1 MALVFSDRLRD
12 PIHGLIP
19 LTACERDL
27 LRTKPFSRLRGVRQM
42 GMAYVVYPGAH
53 HTRYEHVVGA
63 MHTAWLL
70 SESLPIFSERDLRLI
85 RLGALCHD
93 LGHRPFSHSLED
105 AARRFAS
112 NPQYAFLSEFLDHEE
127 RTREIVEHDPE
138 ILEVLSRY
146 DEYQD
151 IERTEIAQVAVG
163 EHPRSALNLFT
174 HSEIDADR
182 IDYVLRDNYYC
193 GFTHGVDT
201 QSLIDLYVPDPEHG
215 LVLSARHTYVAT
227 QLLAARY
234 HLISNIQNNP
244 LSRLGDLLLAECVRQ
259 SLEGADEERRT
270 EFSLVVNLGQDYDLE
285 QFLRKYAGEAW
296 ARLNAMV
303 SGREPFRELT
313 TYDFSLLSPMA
324 RFALRSLQV
333 PGRSVA
339 QQMQDRLNAQ
349 TSVAYLIDRVSISP
363 PVDPL
368 PVEPAGHAPWHGR
381 LTDLPNVHGLVDA
394 SLEGVALRVYIP
406 AEAEPDKDADR
417 FRDWVLAYRRLDPGM
432 DPTRA
437 EGILHELWDGDRV
450 QFGLLL
456 ALEEIALDL
465 LVEQVRST
473 PSRLA
478 LIFVLC
484 QVGIETIEQL
494 TGEGRLYIDGR
505 EGLISLLRHP
515 QIQQLVGAQLSNG
528 YSSQTPSGALLNDL
542 RYLQRCGLLYAPTR
556 IERTKNV
563 FVRRPK
569 YGITGWGKRLL
580 KTLVEAGEPWPL
592 ISTLQETMKLL
603 LEPQLEAY
611 REYFSLLREDQ
622 PSSSA
627 RRRELRRQMSI
638 PFTR

>member
-1 MALVFSDRLRD
+1 MIFKDRLRD

-112 NPQYAFLSEFLDHEE
+112 NPDYAFLREFLDHEE

-146 DEYQD
+146 PEYQD
-151 IERTEIAQVAVG
+151 IAPKEIAQVAVG

-201 QSLIDLYVPDPEHG
+201 QSLVDLYVPDAEHG
-215 LVLSARHTYVAT
+215 LVLSASHTYVAT
-227 QLLAARY
+227 QLLAARF

-259 SLEGADEERRT
+259 ALAGADESRRT
-270 EFSLVVNLGQDYDLE
+270 EFASVVNLGQDYDLE

-296 ARLNAMV
+296 AKLNAMV

-313 TYDFSLLSPMA
+313 TYDFTLLSPMA
-324 RFALRSLQV
+324 RFALRSLQL

-349 TSVAYLIDRVSISP
+349 TSVDYLIDRISISP

-394 SLEGVALRVYIP
+394 SLEGVGLRVYLP
-406 AEAEPDKDADR
+406 ATAEPDQDSGL
-417 FRDWVLAYRRLDPGM
+417 FRGWVLSYRRLDPGM
-432 DPTRA
+432 DPAKA
-437 EGILHELWDGDRV
+437 ENILTELWDGNRV

-465 LVEQVRST
+465 LVEQVRVN

-478 LIFVLC
+478 LIFMLS
-484 QVGIETIEQL
+484 QVAIETIERL
-494 TGEGRLYIDGR
+494 NGEGRLYIDGR
-505 EGLISLLRHP
+505 EGLIALLRHP
-515 QIQQLVGAQLSNG
+515 LIQQLTGERLSNA
-528 YSSQTPSGALLNDL
+528 YASQTPSGALLNDL

-569 YGITGWGKRLL
+569 YGNTGWGKRLL
-580 KTLVEAGEPWPL
+580 RSLNESGESWTFL
-592 ISTLQETMKLL
+592 SILQETIKRI
-603 LEPQLEAY
+603 LEPNLDAY
-611 REYFSLLREDQ
+611 REYFSLLRDDQ
-622 PSSSA
+622 PGSSA
-627 RRRELRRQMSI
+627 RRRELRRQMPI